1 MKGEQQQTD
10 TDTRVY
16 SAVIEFRSGRA
27 ADRNCVEMCNERIAK

>member
-1 MKGEQQQTD
+1 MKGEQQQ

-27 ADRNCVEMCNERIAK
+27 ADRNCVEMTGNERIAK